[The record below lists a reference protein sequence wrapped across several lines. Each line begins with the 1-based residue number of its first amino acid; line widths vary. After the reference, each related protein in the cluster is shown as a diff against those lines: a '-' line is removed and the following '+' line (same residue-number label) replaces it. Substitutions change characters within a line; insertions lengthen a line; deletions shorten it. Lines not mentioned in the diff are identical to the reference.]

1 MDMERM
7 NSLADTGFIVALID
21 SQDSHHWEVKNIYLQ
36 QQKIIVPQSVL
47 AEVAYLLGCNA
58 GISSVIQFLR
68 LLKTSRFELM
78 ALTEEDISRIGDILA
93 EYQDSR
99 VDFVDA
105 SVMAMAE
112 RLNLTII
119 LTLDRRDFS
128 LYRPQNC
135 TAFTLLP

>member
-1 MDMERM
+1 
-7 NSLADTGFIVALID
+7 
-21 SQDSHHWEVKNIYLQ
+21 
-36 QQKIIVPQSVL
+36 
-47 AEVAYLLGCNA
+47 
-58 GISSVIQFLR
+58 
-68 LLKTSRFELM
+68 M
-78 ALTEEDISRIGDILA
+78 ALTEEDVSRIGDILE

-119 LTLDRRDFS
+119 LTLDCRDFS
-128 LYRPQNC
+128 LYRPQHC